1 MLQPH
6 RQGTSGVCHGPC
18 ESSGNPTCLPA
29 HPPDLPGSL
38 STDELRA
45 DTPLRMGAVCRRKL
59 LILGSFVV
67 ASCCVCV
74 ARPAEAQIY
83 SWHDASGRLVLSD
96 RPLGTVERIYSVP
109 KTTSVLA
116 TQPAPQGREQLYE
129 DLIIEHARLNDVR
142 TDLVRAVVQVE
153 SGFNPYAR
161 SPKGALGLMQLMP
174 ATAQQFGVMNPFD
187 PRENVRAGVAY
198 LRQLLDRYQD
208 DERLA
213 LAAYNAGPGAVD
225 KHGQAVPPYRE
236 TRDYVARIGKMTSA
250 PVTLRKKT
258 IYKTTEIID
267 GRPVTR
273 YSDTKPA
280 TGPYE
285 VVSGR

>member
-1 MLQPH
+1 M
-6 RQGTSGVCHGPC
+6 GT
-18 ESSGNPTCLPA
+18 A
-29 HPPDLPGSL
+29 
-38 STDELRA
+38 
-45 DTPLRMGAVCRRKL
+45 CRRKL
-59 LILGSFVV
+59 LILGSCVV
-67 ASCCVCV
+67 ASCCVCI
-74 ARPAEAQIY
+74 ARPAQAQIY

-109 KTTSVLA
+109 RTTSVLA
-116 TQPAPQGREQLYE
+116 TQPVSEGREQLYDE
-129 DLIIEHARLNDVR
+129 LIIEHARLNDVR

-225 KHGQAVPPYRE
+225 KHGQTVPPYRE
-236 TRDYVARIGKMTSA
+236 TRNYVARIGKMTSA
-250 PVTLRKKT
+250 VTLRKKT

-285 VVSGR
+285 IVSGR